1 MTGIAQKI
9 IANPNAYSIDMLTA
23 GVQNGTVPAYIGIPL
38 IQQKTQELQ
47 KSKAMMAMAQ
57 PQQPPI
63 AQEVLDQAQAA
74 TGLQGL
80 PSNLP
85 AQAYA
90 PGGIIVFAEGG
101 EADDE
106 EDDDEFDMGKDEQQ
120 LFDMLRRRL
129 ASNAEYGEM
138 AGLGAL
144 PVGIEKAVETKREV
158 SSKIGNQPKK
168 TQSEGIVQL
177 TKEGTPDGD
186 LINKIMMKESGGRRY
201 DKQGNLLTSPKGA
214 QGEMQVMPA
223 TSRDPGYG
231 IRPAREG
238 DAEDLARVGREYFG
252 KMLNKYG
259 DPKLAAIAYNWG
271 PGNTDKW
278 LMAGADPSKLP
289 RETQKYSADMAG
301 GGEVHFDGGGIADI
315 FKMSKEEIADMMRRK
330 LRMEQARDA
339 FSKAPAAAESQ
350 AARLGP
356 TATQSKPSP
365 SMMSRLSSLFANP
378 YTAVGGTGAGITALT
393 GNYLNRLSDEE
404 LEALQNAGGGDDTAL
419 AAAIM
424 RQGRENP
431 SVATVA
437 NQAQAPAAK
446 PQAPA
451 MSTADVQQEIQR
463 LKNRPTMGPLPTDEA
478 PEAAPAAPE
487 AAPATDAMG
496 NYLGDYAAYL
506 KDRREQMAKDKEENK
521 YLALLQAGLGMM
533 GGTSRYAGA
542 NIGQGASQ
550 GVAAYLAGQKQA
562 GADERAIQQGMLG
575 LTRAELYQKMHEA
588 DLAQKKEQKAE
599 SLKVSSAR
607 QAASELEGFNK
618 QLTAIEAQ
626 IGKSVDASGKLAALE
641 SIGKSASEIAAERQR
656 LINEILAGNSPA
668 ARRYQA
674 ITKTVNKKLGVDF
687 EEPKGGL
694 SGVLNYDPST
704 RTLR

>member
-23 GVQNGTVPAYIGIPL
+23 GVQNGSVPAYIGIPL

-47 KSKAMMAMAQ
+47 KSKALMAMSQ

-74 TGLQGL
+74 TGLQAL

-85 AQAYA
+85 TEAYA
-90 PGGIIVFAEGG
+90 PGGIVAFADGG
-101 EADDE
+101 EADEEDE
-106 EDDDEFDMGKDEQQ
+106 EDEFDMGKDEQQ

-129 ASNAEYGEM
+129 ASNSEYEEM

-144 PVGIEKAVETKREV
+144 PVGIEKAVSTKREV
-158 SSKIGNQPKK
+158 SSKVGNQPKK
-168 TQSEGIVQL
+168 TESEGIVQL

-223 TSRDPGYG
+223 TSRDPGFG
-231 IRPAREG
+231 IRPARAG
-238 DAEDLARVGREYFG
+238 DADDLARVGREYFG
-252 KMLNKYG
+252 KMMDKYG

-315 FKMSKEEIADMMRRK
+315 FNMSKDEIADMMRRK

-339 FSKAPAAAESQ
+339 FSKAPAAA
-350 AARLGP
+350 P
-356 TATQSKPSP
+356 
-365 SMMSRLSSLFANP
+365 
-378 YTAVGGTGAGITALT
+378 
-393 GNYLNRLSDEE
+393 
-404 LEALQNAGGGDDTAL
+404 
-419 AAAIM
+419 AAA
-424 RQGRENP
+424 E
-431 SVATVA
+431 
-437 NQAQAPAAK
+437 AAK
-446 PQAPA
+446 PASFLEYLKSGASRLRPGVGGLGVGIPALLRSGDLNEGEDAELERRRKMAPTIGTGPAAAPAAPA
-451 MSTADVQQEIQR
+451 MSAADVQQEIQR
-463 LKNRPTMGPLPTDEA
+463 LQNRQPMGPLPTDEA
-478 PEAAPAAPE
+478 PEEAPAAGQAA
-487 AAPATDAMG
+487 AAPTDAMG

-506 KDRREQMAKDKEENK
+506 KDRRAQMAKDKEENK

-562 GADERAIQQGMLG
+562 SADDRALQQGMLG

-588 DLAQKKEQKAE
+588 DLAQKKEAKSE

-607 QAASELEGFNK
+607 QKASEREGMEK
-618 QLTAIEAQ
+618 LAAGIEAQ
-626 IGKSVDASGKLAALE
+626 IGKSIDASGKLAALQ
-641 SIGKSASEIAAERQR
+641 SIGKSEAEIAAERQR
-656 LINEILAGNSPA
+656 LINQTLMGNTTQ
-668 ARRYQA
+668 ARRYQSLM
-674 ITKTVNKKLGVDF
+674 KKLGYDVA
-687 EEPKGGL
+687 ETGGA
-694 SGVLNYDPST
+694 STGVLNYDPTT
-704 RTLR
+704 RSLR

>member
-23 GVQNGTVPAYIGIPL
+23 GVQNGSVPAYIGIPL

-47 KSKAMMAMAQ
+47 KSKALMGGMQ
-57 PQQPPI
+57 QQQPPI

-85 AQAYA
+85 VQAYA
-90 PGGIIVFAEGG
+90 PGGIIAFAEGG

-106 EDDDEFDMGKDEQQ
+106 EEDDGLDMGKDEQQ

-129 ASNAEYGEM
+129 ASNSQYEEM

-144 PVGIEKAVETKREV
+144 PVGISKAMETKREV
-158 SSKIGNQPKK
+158 SSKVGNQPKQ
-168 TQSEGIVQL
+168 TQSEGITQL
-177 TKEGTPDGD
+177 TKEGTPAGD
-186 LINKIMMKESGGRRY
+186 LIDKIMQKESGGRRY

-214 QGEMQVMPA
+214 QGEMQVMPGTA
-223 TSRDPGYG
+223 RDPGYG
-231 IRPAREG
+231 IRPARAN
-238 DAEDLARVGREYFG
+238 DPDDLARVGREYFE
-252 KMLNKYG
+252 KMLGKYG

-315 FKMSKEEIADMMRRK
+315 FNMSKEEVADFMRRK

-339 FSKAPAAAESQ
+339 FSKVPSAAPAAAAETAPTSFMEYLKQ
-350 AARLGP
+350 GASKLRPGIGGLG
-356 TATQSKPSP
+356 
-365 SMMSRLSSLFANP
+365 
-378 YTAVGGTGAGITALT
+378 VGLPALLRS
-393 GNYLNRLSDEE
+393 GDLNEGEDAE
-404 LEALQNAGGGDDTAL
+404 LEKRRKMPVTLGSSPQGG
-419 AAAIM
+419 
-424 RQGRENP
+424 
-431 SVATVA
+431 
-437 NQAQAPAAK
+437 K
-446 PQAPA
+446 PVAPA
-451 MSTADVQQEIQR
+451 MSPADVQQEIQR
-463 LKNRPTMGPLPTDEA
+463 LKNRPPMEPMPAEA
-478 PEAAPAAPE
+478 TPEGSPAAPE
-487 AAPATDAMG
+487 AAATVDPMG
-496 NYLGDYAAYL
+496 NYLGEYAAYL
-506 KDRREQMAKDKEENK
+506 KDRRGQMAQDKEENK

-562 GADERAIQQGMLG
+562 GADERSIQQGMLG
-575 LTRAELYQKMHEA
+575 LTRADLYDKMHAA

-599 SLKVSSAR
+599 STKISAAR
-607 QAASELEGFNK
+607 QQASEFEGLNK

-626 IGKSVDASGKLAALE
+626 IGRSVDASGKLAALE
-641 SIGKSASEIAAERQR
+641 SLQMKPDEIAKERQR
-656 LINEILAGNSPA
+656 IINEILMGNTPA
-668 ARRYQA
+668 ARRHQA
-674 ITKTVNKKLGVDF
+674 ITKSINKKLGVDF
-687 EEPKGGL
+687 EEPKGGV
-694 SGVLNYDPST
+694 SSVLNYDPTT
-704 RTLR
+704 RSLR